1 MFKRQLNPS
10 GNEFL
15 TGIQD
20 SVVEDLLGRRL
31 AHLDRRAISARLSGK
46 GVLVTGAAG
55 SVGSE
60 ICRQVAQYDPA
71 TIVGI
76 DSAETPLFHL
86 DREMR
91 RGFPGVDFCP
101 ELGNIRDSRRLNE
114 IVDRYR
120 PLMFYHAAAYK
131 HVRMAEAHVFE
142 AVENNVLGTHH
153 VLAAAAAHGAEDF
166 VLLSSD
172 KAVAPTSIMGA
183 TKRLAELLVLST
195 RVPCKC
201 VSVRFGNV
209 LGSSGSVLPIFLE
222 QIENGGPVTVT
233 DPEMQRYFMT
243 AAEAAHLVLQAAV
256 MGRGGETFLL
266 DMGRPVKIL
275 DLARKLIR
283 LCGLR
288 PDEDIRIQ
296 FTGVG
301 AGEKLYEDT
310 HFDHEEILPTS
321 HDNIKIFAGQGLS
334 PERMAEH
341 VAVLRQVCQE
351 RDLSGL
357 MSSLRELVPDYQPSA
372 DVLRRAGLGGR
383 RTAASASASL

>member
-1 MFKRQLNPS
+1 MFKRQSNPS
-10 GNEFL
+10 GNAFL
-15 TGIQD
+15 TGMQD
-20 SVVEDLLGRRL
+20 SLVEDLLGRRL
-31 AHLDRRAISARLSGK
+31 ALLDRSAISARLSGK
-46 GVLVTGAAG
+46 VVLVTGAAG

-60 ICRQVAQYDPA
+60 ICRQVAHCDPA

-120 PLMFYHAAAYK
+120 PSSLYHAAAYK
-131 HVRMAEAHVFE
+131 HVGMAEAHVFE
-142 AVENNVLGTHH
+142 AVETNVLGTHE
-153 VLAAAAAHGAEDF
+153 VLAAAASHGSDDF

-172 KAVAPTSIMGA
+172 KAVAPTSMMGA
-183 TKRLAELLVLST
+183 TKRLAELLILST
-195 RVPCKC
+195 RVPCKY

-209 LGSSGSVLPIFLE
+209 LGSSGSVLPLFLE
-222 QIENGGPVTVT
+222 QIENGGPVTIT
-233 DPEMQRYFMT
+233 DPKMQRYFMT
-243 AAEAAHLVLQAAV
+243 AAEAAHLVLQAAA
-256 MGRGGETFLL
+256 MGGGRETFLL
-266 DMGRPVKIL
+266 DMGQPVKIL

-283 LCGLR
+283 MCGLR

-301 AGEKLYEDT
+301 AGEKLCEET
-310 HFDHEEILPTS
+310 HFANEEILPTS
-321 HDNIKIFAGQGLS
+321 HHNIKILASQGLS

-341 VAVLRQVCQE
+341 VAVLRRICRE

-357 MSSLRELVPDYQPSA
+357 MNSLRELVPDYQPSRE
-372 DVLRRAGLGGR
+372 VLRRAGLGAR
-383 RTAASASASL
+383 RTAASASGTI